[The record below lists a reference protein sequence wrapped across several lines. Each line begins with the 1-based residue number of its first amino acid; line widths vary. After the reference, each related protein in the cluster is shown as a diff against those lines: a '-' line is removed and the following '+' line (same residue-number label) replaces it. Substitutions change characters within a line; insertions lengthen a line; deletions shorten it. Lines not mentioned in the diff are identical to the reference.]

1 MLFSY
6 LTREKKKYPPIVL
19 VINKGTNKLNN
30 PVWLSVVHNDRD
42 AVNSVDKVHEEAP
55 TSTENLIKSQKAI
68 AMKTQQ
74 KAIYF

>member
-1 MLFSY
+1 M
-6 LTREKKKYPPIVL
+6 
-19 VINKGTNKLNN
+19 
-30 PVWLSVVHNDRD
+30 
-42 AVNSVDKVHEEAP
+42 DKVHEEVP

>member
-1 MLFSY
+1 M
-6 LTREKKKYPPIVL
+6 
-19 VINKGTNKLNN
+19 
-30 PVWLSVVHNDRD
+30 
-42 AVNSVDKVHEEAP
+42 DKVHEEAP